1 MRKPTLFA
9 LAAACNCALA
19 ADINLSYL
27 GQQTVP
33 TGTLFAGT
41 SVGGLSALDY
51 DAANQRY
58 FALSDDRSGINP
70 ARFYTLSL
78 DLGQFTRAAAPGM
91 AGVSFT
97 GVTTLQQPGG
107 GAFATN
113 AVDPEG
119 LRLDPARGTLY
130 WSNEGQRSPGFLNPT
145 VREMNLDGT
154 HARDFAVPT
163 YYNPSGS
170 SLGLSAGDQGVYD
183 NLAFES
189 VALSTDGNTLYV
201 ATENGLTQNGLPATI
216 LSGSRSRI
224 LAFDIATGLPSAE
237 YIHDIAPV
245 PVLPRPITALATN
258 GLSDMVAIGDLEFI
272 AIERSFSSG
281 VAVPGTST
289 TGYTI
294 RLHHLDATSATNV
307 AGLSSLS
314 GLAITPVAKTLLLDL
329 ATLKN
334 DDGSPLALDN
344 IEGLTLG
351 PVVDGKQTLIL
362 VSDNNFS
369 ASQSTQFVALQISP
383 VPEPE
388 TYAQLLAGL
397 GLLGW
402 LARRRG

>member
-1 MRKPTLFA
+1 MHKLTLLA
-9 LAAACNCALA
+9 LAAACNCAQA
-19 ADINLSYL
+19 ADLSLSYL
-27 GQQTVP
+27 GQQIVP

-41 SVGGLSALDY
+41 TVGGLSALDY

-58 FALSDDRSGINP
+58 YTLSDDRSGINP

-78 DLGQFTRAAAPGM
+78 DLGQFTRSATPGM
-91 AGVSFT
+91 AGVGFT

-119 LRLDPARGTLY
+119 LRLDAARGLLY

-145 VREMNLDGT
+145 VRAMNLDGS
-154 HARDFAVPT
+154 HAGDFAVPA

-189 VALSTDGNTLYV
+189 VALSTDGNTLYA

-224 LAFDIATGLPSAE
+224 LRFDIASGTSVAE
-237 YIHDIAPV
+237 YLYDVAPV
-245 PVLPRPITALATN
+245 PVLPSPITALASN

-281 VAVPGTST
+281 VAVPGTAT
-289 TGYTI
+289 TGFGA
-294 RLHHLDATSATNV
+294 RLYHLDASAATNV
-307 AGLSSLS
+307 SGLSNLS
-314 GLAITPVAKTLLLDL
+314 GLAITPVTKTLLLDL
-329 ATLKN
+329 GTLKN
-334 DDGSPLALDN
+334 DDGSALALDN

-351 PVVDGKQTLIL
+351 PAVDGKQTLIL

-369 ASQSTQFVALQISP
+369 ASQSTQFVALQVSA
-383 VPEPE
+383 VPEPQ
-388 TYAQLLAGL
+388 TYIQLLAGL